1 MRNPHVPADPRDMEL
16 IDAYL
21 EHLRRAGKAD
31 STIDGRREILGRLD
45 RDLPYG
51 IGQTTKTEL
60 ATWLYRDGWSRN
72 TKYTYYCCIKDFYGW
87 AADPR
92 DPWISGNP
100 AAELEKVTNVRGVPR
115 PVADEHLRRILTE
128 AREPYRTWALIAAYE
143 GLRCIEIS
151 RLDRE
156 HITEQML
163 IVVKG
168 KGGKPRVHD
177 TDPIVWA
184 AVKDLPPGPV
194 ARHPGSGE
202 RATAFYVSSKAS
214 TYFRRTMKIP
224 ASLHKM
230 RHWLGVNLQARYKN
244 MRVTQAALGHE
255 SIQSTQIYTDATAEE
270 QRAARATLPR
280 LAG

>member
-1 MRNPHVPADPRDMEL
+1 MKQPHVPADPRAMEI

-51 IGQTTKTEL
+51 IGQTTRREL
-60 ATWLYRDGWSRN
+60 SGWLYRDGWSRN
-72 TKYTYYCCIKDFYGW
+72 TRYTYYSAIKDFYAW

-92 DPWISGNP
+92 DPWLSANP
-100 AAELEKVTNVRGVPR
+100 AADLEPVTPVRGVPR
-115 PVADEHLRRILTE
+115 PVTDEQLRRILTE
-128 AREPYRTWALIAAYE
+128 ARDPFRTWALLAAYM

-156 HITEQML
+156 HVTEQRL

-168 KGGKPRVHD
+168 KGGRPRVHD
-177 TDPIVWA
+177 THDLVWE
-184 AVKDLPPGPV
+184 AVRDRPPGPIAV
-194 ARHPGSGE
+194 RPDGR
-202 RATAFYVSSKAS
+202 RADAFYVSSVSA
-214 TYFRRTMKIP
+214 TYFRQTLRIP
-224 ASLHKM
+224 ASMHML
-230 RHWLGVNLQARYKN
+230 RHWLGCTVQREYRDI
-244 MRVTQAALGHE
+244 RVTQELLGHA
-255 SIQSTQIYTDATAEE
+255 SLQSTQVYTMASAEQ

-280 LAG
+280 LAGG